1 MQIAYRSKNIEL
13 TPGLKS
19 HVEKKIGKIGKY
31 FDEPLSVSVNLYLEH
46 NKHIVEVTIPV
57 NGMIL
62 RGEESSPD
70 MYASVDMVIEK
81 LERQIEKYK
90 TRINRRGKGAP
101 PKGFDGPDSAPDDA
115 QVVKSKRFT
124 VKPIASE
131 EAILQ
136 MNMVGHDF
144 YVFVNSE
151 TDQVNVVYRRKDGNY
166 GLLEPSR

>member
-1 MQIAYRSKNIEL
+1 MQIVFRGKNIEL

-19 HVEKKIGKIGKY
+19 HVEKKIGKIERY
-31 FDEPLSVSVNLYLEH
+31 FEEPLTANVNLHVDHGE
-46 NKHIVEVTIPV
+46 HIVEVTIPI

-62 RGEESSPD
+62 RGQESSPD

-81 LERQIEKYK
+81 ISRQVDKYK
-90 TRINRRGKGAP
+90 TRIGRQHRQAP
-101 PKGFDGPDSAPDDA
+101 ARSAETEGESPDDGKL
-115 QVVKSKRFT
+115 VKNKSFPL
-124 VKPIASE
+124 KPMDSD

-136 MNMVGHDF
+136 MNLVGHDF

>member
-1 MQIAYRSKNIEL
+1 MEL

-19 HVEKKIGKIGKY
+19 HVEKKVGKIGKY
-31 FDEPLSVSVNLYLEH
+31 FDEPLSASVNLYVEH
-46 NKHIVEVTIPV
+46 NRHIVEVTIPV
-57 NGMIL
+57 NGIIL

-90 TRINRRGKGAP
+90 TRISRKVKGAA
-101 PKGFDGPDSAPDDA
+101 KVYDGPDLTIDEGK
-115 QVVKSKRFT
+115 VVKSKRFT
-124 VKPIASE
+124 VKPMPSE

-136 MNMVGHDF
+136 MNLVGHDF
-144 YVFVNSE
+144 YVFVNSD

-166 GLLEPSR
+166 GLLEPNR